1 VRTRAVA
8 APLSCAVVSA
18 LLTGCASDTE
28 RYCGALEDK
37 QQELKELAEAAG
49 ERDED
54 TFADTLAVLEE
65 LRSDAP
71 DDIVDEWDTLI
82 FSLQSLE
89 GALSDAGVEPGEYR
103 PGAPAPGVNEQ
114 EADRIEAAAADLR
127 SQPVVA
133 AGEGIEQ
140 HAVDVCGINL
150 TL

>member
-1 VRTRAVA
+1 MRRAVA
-8 APLSCAVVSA
+8 VALSCALASA
-18 LLTGCASDTE
+18 LVTGCASTTE
-28 RYCGALEDK
+28 RYCGTLEDK

-49 ERDED
+49 DRDEE
-54 TFADTLAVLEE
+54 TFGDTLGVLED
-65 LRSDAP
+65 LRSEAP

-89 GALSDAGVEPGEYR
+89 GALADAGVDPGEYR
-103 PGAPAPGVNEQ
+103 PGAPGPGVSRR

-127 SQPVVA
+127 SQPVQA